1 MSPRDIRTHF
11 ESAYGDGGDIQI
23 RVQHVATTA
32 DECQVDPESGMGTAY
47 VKVRSHDE
55 ARHILEEVGVG
66 GSGSGDK
73 SGAAEGG
80 DGNSDA
86 AGGGQQQQQQ
96 RTITIGDG
104 DAMVGGIGV
113 AGLHESNFLGDNKKV
128 DRRQQQQQQQQQ
140 QQHGQGRGGHGYDH
154 GGGGSYNDP
163 YGNYDYDYGYD
174 EQQSSSNNKYPPRD
188 PEQEKRRREARE
200 EARRRRQEE
209 FEEIRRAKEERR
221 AKIAEVK
228 AEFDQKRRDLTSRV
242 DNLSKVEGVTEKQLT
257 LHKKMLSMLK
267 DATTKA
273 AKMREILDLQ
283 KKVNESK
290 KEVIA
295 IQAELE
301 ALDQEER
308 ARTKQIHIEHQ
319 QKQRQSKKQK
329 YTLDKRTSTLCVS
342 GFPFDCTFATDAV
355 RKHFIS
361 ALSSGG
367 DDGDGDDDDAANGA
381 IKSLEVEDD
390 GQSVVI
396 AFASRAYADKAKAGG
411 AQYEGTDLVFKW
423 RYGGTNSSEPGTD
436 EGAEEVAE
444 GEDEDHDEKYDA
456 EDNAEEEG
464 VYDGDDFGG
473 GSDDGDVMIDYDMD
487 EEEEEEGRWR

>member
-1 MSPRDIRTHF
+1 MRATPGIRNG
-11 ESAYGDGGDIQI
+11 EL
-23 RVQHVATTA
+23 V
-32 DECQVDPESGMGTAY
+32 
-47 VKVRSHDE
+47 
-55 ARHILEEVGVG
+55 
-66 GSGSGDK
+66 
-73 SGAAEGG
+73 
-80 DGNSDA
+80 
-86 AGGGQQQQQQ
+86 
-96 RTITIGDG
+96 
-104 DAMVGGIGV
+104 
-113 AGLHESNFLGDNKKV
+113 
-128 DRRQQQQQQQQQ
+128 
-140 QQHGQGRGGHGYDH
+140 HGYDH

-174 EQQSSSNNKYPPRD
+174 EQHSSHNNNKYPPRD

-200 EARRRRQEE
+200 EAQRRRQEE

-242 DNLSKVEGVTEKQLT
+242 DNLSKVEGVTEKQLA
-257 LHKKMLSMLK
+257 LHKKMLGMLK
-267 DATTKA
+267 DATSKA
-273 AKMREILDLQ
+273 SKMREILDLQ

-308 ARTKQIHIEHQ
+308 ERTKQIHIEHQ

-367 DDGDGDDDDAANGA
+367 DDGDDDDGDAASGA

-436 EGAEEVAE
+436 EGAEEQVAE
-444 GEDEDHDEKYDA
+444 GHEDHDEKYEAGDDA
-456 EDNAEEEG
+456 EGEG
-464 VYDGDDFGG
+464 AYSGDDFGG

-487 EEEEEEGRWR
+487 EDEEEEGRWR